1 MTLSPDCDPGHPVL
15 DISYKWNAETAKL
28 AVAISQTQDTSAGVP
43 VFRLPIK
50 IGITTDTGKRVES
63 TWLTQRSETFEFDVA
78 EQPLMVRF
86 DEGDILLKEWTLEKP
101 ISELLYQLDHDNV
114 IGRLWATSELRDH
127 LDDQVVRSALEDAA
141 NSDAAEAVRN
151 AAHDILSVD

>member
-50 IGITTDTGKRVES
+50 IGITTDTGKKVES

-78 EQPLMVRF
+78 EQLLMVRF
-86 DEGDILLKEWTLEKP
+86 DEGDILLKGTVK
-101 ISELLYQLDHDNV
+101 
-114 IGRLWATSELRDH
+114 LRC
-127 LDDQVVRSALEDAA
+127 
-141 NSDAAEAVRN
+141 
-151 AAHDILSVD
+151 